1 MVLLAYKINIYR
13 GANMKSETHGQIAHL
28 LKALERDFYHPLGEI
43 NFRGF
48 VTKDLLSIDK
58 AKSQDKNP
66 MPKGYN
72 WGKTEEYCW
81 LFSDFILPENSKG
94 ERIVIS
100 LDTDWESTVY
110 LDGKPFGTVRG
121 GEIRYPHHYLVDQT
135 IVHCAKGGESFNI
148 ALETY
153 SGTLLP
159 LSPNGKRAS
168 GYVFPDVGVPVE
180 YPSPALIGENTYGI
194 WNEEAYQL
202 WLDIAMLYDIHE
214 TQPES
219 SFFKEK
225 INYKLCELLNKF
237 DIEKPLYERRKTYT
251 KMREFLSEL
260 MGAKNGT
267 YAPKMSVIANSHIDV
282 AWLWPLEETVRK
294 VARTFAQQLRLLEEY
309 PEARFLQSQAILYEI
324 CRTYYPELFNR
335 IVEAVKNGNWIVE
348 GAMWVEP
355 DTNLAGGEGLIRQ
368 IMYGKEYFNKY
379 FGKDCKVAWLPDSF
393 GYSGSLPQ
401 ILKKCGIE
409 GLTTQKIFWTYND
422 AAAFP
427 YHSFMWKGIDGT
439 EIDCY
444 LHMQYESFVDAKTLN
459 NRWRNRLNKDGTGEF
474 YLPFGYGDGGGGPTR
489 DDYEQ
494 IRREKDIQGVPKLN
508 YESPE
513 DFFER
518 RKDID
523 KPTYF
528 GELYFQCHRGTY
540 TSQAEIKRSNRLC
553 ENGIRTLE
561 MLSTIAAKKENLPY
575 PHDNIRKI
583 WKNILLNHFHD
594 ILPGSSIYEV
604 NRRAREMY
612 NDTLDMIDS
621 GIVSATQPLCDDG
634 NGVVLI
640 NTQSVPVNRVIEL
653 DSSFSDGAVTL
664 EGKVVTHTSFGD
676 KTLALVHIPSMG
688 VTSIVPKKQD
698 NTYTP
703 VSIKE
708 TPEGYEISNECVIAH
723 ISKEGQLLSFKDKKT
738 EVDYI
743 GSASNKFCFYRDVP
757 RAYEA
762 WDIDSQVPKRLIEPK
777 IKTKSTVILK
787 EGVRASIKF
796 EHEVFSSKIEQVIS
810 LDSGKKRLDFE
821 TTVNWNE
828 IHKLL
833 KVAFDTGIES
843 SEAANQIQ
851 FGYIM
856 RPTHSSRQYD
866 ADRFEVCNHS
876 YTALFDST
884 HGAAVLN
891 DCKYGV
897 SNSGSSIK
905 LTLLKGATNP
915 DPYADKGIHHF
926 TYAYYIWDGAF
937 SNSNVVHEAGEI
949 NNPVYQGCGTANEQS
964 FFSVDDPALVIETIK
979 LAEDN
984 SGDIILRL
992 YESMQGRRETVL
1004 STCFKIKQAWLCS
1017 MLEEKEKELQI
1028 GNSSIL
1034 LNFKPFEIITLRLK
1048 CE

>member
-1 MVLLAYKINIYR
+1 
-13 GANMKSETHGQIAHL
+13 MKSETHGQIAHL

-43 NFRGF
+43 DFCGF

-58 AKSQDKNP
+58 AQSLDKKP

-72 WGKTEEYCW
+72 WGKPEEYCW
-81 LFSDFILPENSKG
+81 LFSSFTLPDSAKE
-94 ERIVIS
+94 ERIV
-100 LDTDWESTVY
+100 LELNTGWESTVY
-110 LDGKPFGTVRG
+110 LNGKPFGTVRG
-121 GEIRYPHHYLVDQT
+121 GDIRYPHHYLVDQT
-135 IVHCAKGGESFNI
+135 IVHSAKGDERFEI

-159 LSPNGKRAS
+159 LSPSGKRAS
-168 GYVFPDVGVPVE
+168 GYVFPDVGVPMDCP
-180 YPSPALIGENTYGI
+180 YPAIIGENTYGI

-202 WLDIAMLYDIHE
+202 WLDIGMLYDIHE

-225 INYKLCELLNKF
+225 INYKLCELLDKF
-237 DIEKPLYERRKTYT
+237 DIEKPLHERRKTYIE
-251 KMREFLSEL
+251 MREFLSEL
-260 MGAKNGT
+260 MSAKNGT
-267 YAPKMSVIANSHIDV
+267 YAPSMSVIANSHIDV

-294 VARTFAQQLRLLEEY
+294 VARTFAQQLRLLDEY
-309 PEARFLQSQAILYEI
+309 PEAQFLQSQAILYEI
-324 CRTYYPELFNR
+324 CRIYYPKLFDK
-335 IVEAVKNGNWIVE
+335 IVEAIKKGSWIVE

-355 DTNLAGGEGLIRQ
+355 DTNLAGGEALIRQ
-368 IMYGKEYFNKY
+368 IMYGKEYFKKY
-379 FGKDCKVAWLPDSF
+379 FDKDCKVAWLPDSF
-393 GYSGSLPQ
+393 GYSGALPQ
-401 ILKKCGIE
+401 ILNKCGIE

-439 EIDCY
+439 EVDCY

-459 NRWRNRLNKDGTGEF
+459 TRWKDRLNKDGTGEF

-494 IRREKDIQGVPKLN
+494 IRREKDIQGVPKLS
-508 YESPE
+508 YECPE
-513 DFFER
+513 HFFTR
-518 RKDID
+518 RKDIN

-540 TSQAEIKRSNRLC
+540 TAQAEIKRSNRLC
-553 ENGIRTLE
+553 ENGVRALE
-561 MLSTIAAKKENLPY
+561 ILSTIANKSKNTPY
-575 PHDNIRKI
+575 PQEEILNI
-583 WKNILLNHFHD
+583 WKIILLNQFHD

-604 NRRAREMY
+604 NRRALEMY
-612 NDTLDMIDS
+612 DDALKKIDN
-621 GIVSATQPLCDDG
+621 GINHAIKHLCDRGDG
-634 NGVVLI
+634 ATLI
-640 NTQSVPVNRVIEL
+640 NTLSVAVNRVVEL
-653 DSSFSDGAVTL
+653 DSRFSYGAATLDGKAIP
-664 EGKVVTHTSFGD
+664 HTVSGD
-676 KTLALVHIPSMG
+676 KTLALVNIPPMG
-688 VTSIVPKKQD
+688 ITSIIPKKQD

-708 TPEGYEISNECVIAH
+708 TPEGYEISNECVVAS
-723 ISKEGQLLSFKDKKT
+723 ISKEGLLLSFKDKKT
-738 EVDYI
+738 GVNYV

-762 WDIDSQVPKRLIEPK
+762 WDIDSQVPQRIIEPK
-777 IKTKSTVILK
+777 IKTKATVILK
-787 EGVRASIKF
+787 EGIRASIKF
-796 EHEVFSSKIEQVIS
+796 EHEVLSSSIEQVIS
-810 LDSGKKRLDFE
+810 LDSGKKRLDFN
-821 TTVNWNE
+821 TAVHWNE
-828 IHKLL
+828 KHKLL
-833 KVAFDTGIES
+833 KVAFDTGITS
-843 SEAANQIQ
+843 DEAANQIQ

-856 RPTHSSRQYD
+856 RPTHASRQFD

-915 DPYADKGIHHF
+915 DPYADKGIHRF
-926 TYAYYIWDGAF
+926 KYAYYIWEGAF
-937 SNSNVVHEAGEI
+937 SNSNIVHEAGEI
-949 NNPVYQGCGTANEQS
+949 NNPVYIREGIAKEQS
-964 FFSVDDPALVIETIK
+964 FFSVDNPAIVIETVK

-992 YESMQGRRETVL
+992 YESMQGTRQTKL
-1004 STCFKIKQAWLCS
+1004 STCYKIKQAWLCS
-1017 MLEEKEKELQI
+1017 MLEEKEKELHVE
-1028 GNSSIL
+1028 NSSIH
-1034 LNFKPFEIITLRLK
+1034 LNFKAFEIITMRLK